1 MRGFPDGSV
10 VKILSSNAGGMGSIP
25 DQEAKIPYVSWPKK
39 SKTKQKTEAI
49 L

>member
-10 VKILSSNAGGMGSIP
+10 VKILFSNAGGMGSIP
-25 DQEAKIPYVSWPKK
+25 DQEAKIPYYPHGQK
-39 SKTKQKTEAI
+39 SKQNKTEAI